1 MLGGQKDFFPH
12 IGTSAQWQNAKVKRE
27 YASHMP
33 VCQKEEEKSDG
44 DGAKLLILDSEVQR
58 WSKAKV
64 NLISI
69 IVYLSTQSAVIPI
82 ILYYSTT

>member
-1 MLGGQKDFFPH
+1 MQVTCLF
-12 IGTSAQWQNAKVKRE
+12 AKK
-27 YASHMP
+27 
-33 VCQKEEEKSDG
+33 KKKKSDG